1 MNKEQLVKAIAEKCN
16 ITQKDTKEFV
26 DAAIE
31 VVKEELI
38 AGGKVMIPDFMTL
51 KVVEA
56 AERKVKIQ
64 FGENK
69 GQTKVV
75 PAKKRI
81 KLTVSP
87 SLKEAVE

>member
-1 MNKEQLVKAIAEKCN
+1 
-16 ITQKDTKEFV
+16 
-26 DAAIE
+26 
-31 VVKEELI
+31 
-38 AGGKVMIPDFMTL
+38 MIPDFMTL

-81 KLTVSP
+81 KLTVS
-87 SLKEAVE
+87 SALKKEVE

>member
-1 MNKEQLVKAIAEKCN
+1 
-16 ITQKDTKEFV
+16 
-26 DAAIE
+26 
-31 VVKEELI
+31 
-38 AGGKVMIPDFMTL
+38 MIPDFMTL